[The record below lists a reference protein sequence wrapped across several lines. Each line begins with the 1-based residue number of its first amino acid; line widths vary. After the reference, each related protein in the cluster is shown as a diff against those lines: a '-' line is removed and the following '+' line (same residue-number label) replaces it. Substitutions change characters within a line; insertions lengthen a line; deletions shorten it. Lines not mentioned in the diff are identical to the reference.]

1 MCTALMKEHPEFW
14 WVLHL
19 SERRNLVLYFTLQSW
34 ALDSSMLSFY
44 TIQLWLP
51 LPLATLLS
59 VVRTRFKGCWLHSF
73 NCCLPNVL
81 LVGSPVAWWIQVLA
95 FCWYIDLQEVFAIL
109 TQVVTLSWMNANRH
123 EKIAQPPLWLVYTNG
138 HLFVRLYRY
147 FRSCHH
153 HGYTQGCNCG
163 IMLGYSKHRWYW
175 IPREPLQRVVLSVV
189 WWSKL

>member
-1 MCTALMKEHPEFW
+1 MPYPLSHKYPNYVWRTLMCQ
-14 WVLHL
+14 
-19 SERRNLVLYFTLQSW
+19 LVLVL
-34 ALDSSMLSFY
+34 
-44 TIQLWLP
+44 
-51 LPLATLLS
+51 
-59 VVRTRFKGCWLHSF
+59 LHSTQ
-73 NCCLPNVL
+73 LL
-81 LVGSPVAWWIQVLA
+81 LVGSPVVWWIQVLA
-95 FCWYIDLQEVFAIL
+95 FCWHIDLQEVFAIL
-109 TQVVTLSWMNANRH
+109 TQVGTLSWMNANRH